1 MKIQTLKKRKDFILS
16 NKFAKK
22 CHGDNFILQRY
33 KNPEQK
39 NSNLRF
45 GFTATKRIGNAVYRN
60 RAKRR
65 MKALITLFLKND
77 ISSFDFTSS
86 YVLIAKISLIQASFT
101 NLRNEMKHCLNRL

>member
-33 KNPEQK
+33 KDPEQK

-65 MKALITLFLKND
+65 MKALIILLLKNEL
-77 ISSFDFTSS
+77 SSFDLTSS
-86 YVLIAKISLIQASFT
+86 YVLIAKINLIQASFT
-101 NLRNEMKHCLNRL
+101 NLENEIKHCLNKL

>member
-1 MKIQTLKKRKDFILS
+1 MKLQTLKKRKDFILF

-22 CHGDNFILQRY
+22 FHSKNFILQKY
-33 KNPEQK
+33 NDPEQK
-39 NSNLRF
+39 NKTLRF

-77 ISSFDFTSS
+77 ISSFDLSNS
-86 YVLIAKISLIQASFT
+86 YVLIAKISLIQTSFA
-101 NLRNEMKHCLNRL
+101 NLENEMKYCLNRL